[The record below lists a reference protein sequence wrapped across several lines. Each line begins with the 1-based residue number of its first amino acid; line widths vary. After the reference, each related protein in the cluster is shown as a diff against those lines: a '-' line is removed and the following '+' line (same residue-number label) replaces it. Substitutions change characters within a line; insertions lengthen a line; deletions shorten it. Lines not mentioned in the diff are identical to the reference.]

1 MKKNI
6 IIWFA
11 LLLLFAN
18 CEDPD
23 KGSNFTVME
32 GNPIANYLDSE
43 GTYRE
48 WCDLLKRLDLFNAL
62 NLDGTSTCFVPKQEA
77 FRRYMDKNGYAS
89 VNDIPT
95 DVATYLVKYHI
106 ISTRDYLTR
115 NFPNGK
121 LRDTTESGDYLITE
135 YSGGST
141 IWVNGVAKIVQQDIA
156 CTNGHVQVISEVLE
170 PVMETVWGK
179 LQQEQR
185 YSIFKEAV
193 SLTGYDQ
200 KLDRIRQQGNSGREY
215 STLFVVNDS
224 VFNAYG
230 VEDIDGLKNL
240 LNCNTTDYTDVSN
253 PLNQF
258 VGYHILN
265 ALYSFNDLANYET
278 TNMPNGKKE
287 KILYPI
293 GDRQTALIEDIS
305 GQLIINRENGGG
317 TVLDL
322 SRMNY
327 LLRNGVVHEINNLMM
342 PFEPAPIT
350 FVFEFTDYEHV
361 PPFASVSNYRTT
373 VSGNFSTVLDPEI
386 FKDYMRWESVPQ
398 GAAYVTYKVW
408 YGTWNVG
415 SGFPSGSEAN
425 FLYADQ
431 LAVNTGNIGWIE
443 INTPVI
449 IKGKYKLKIRTP
461 IGPTRGTYQV
471 FFDGEKAGSPLV
483 AEGGYSNKTHELGD
497 FEFRETKKH
506 VVRLAS
512 VKSGIIEL
520 DFIMFEPIK

>member
-62 NLDGTSTCFVPKQEA
+62 NLDGTFTCFVPKQEA

-200 KLDRIRQQGNSGREY
+200 KLQRKGIQHAIRGE
-215 STLFVVNDS
+215 
-224 VFNAYG
+224 
-230 VEDIDGLKNL
+230 
-240 LNCNTTDYTDVSN
+240 
-253 PLNQF
+253 
-258 VGYHILN
+258 
-265 ALYSFNDLANYET
+265 
-278 TNMPNGKKE
+278 
-287 KILYPI
+287 
-293 GDRQTALIEDIS
+293 RQCF
-305 GQLIINRENGGG
+305 QC
-317 TVLDL
+317 
-322 SRMNY
+322 
-327 LLRNGVVHEINNLMM
+327 
-342 PFEPAPIT
+342 
-350 FVFEFTDYEHV
+350 
-361 PPFASVSNYRTT
+361 
-373 VSGNFSTVLDPEI
+373 
-386 FKDYMRWESVPQ
+386 
-398 GAAYVTYKVW
+398 
-408 YGTWNVG
+408 
-415 SGFPSGSEAN
+415 
-425 FLYADQ
+425 
-431 LAVNTGNIGWIE
+431 
-443 INTPVI
+443 
-449 IKGKYKLKIRTP
+449 IR
-461 IGPTRGTYQV
+461 R
-471 FFDGEKAGSPLV
+471 
-483 AEGGYSNKTHELGD
+483 
-497 FEFRETKKH
+497 
-506 VVRLAS
+506 
-512 VKSGIIEL
+512 
-520 DFIMFEPIK
+520 